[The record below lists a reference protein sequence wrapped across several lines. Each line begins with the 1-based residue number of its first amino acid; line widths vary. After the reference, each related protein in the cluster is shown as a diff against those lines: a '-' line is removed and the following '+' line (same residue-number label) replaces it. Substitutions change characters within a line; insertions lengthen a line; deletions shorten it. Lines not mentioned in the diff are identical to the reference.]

1 MATTNRRYIA
11 LEGGVYKLRESQTD
25 EVIFTAV
32 RIGGASGKD
41 ITLVSGNF
49 DFAAAKL
56 VNLATPTAS
65 SDAATKG
72 YVDSQVEIV
81 SAGFDPKA
89 SVDYATAAALPAVT
103 YANGTGG
110 VGATLTA
117 DANGALSVDGASPSV
132 GQRILVKNQV
142 AGLQNGIYDVTATG
156 DGSNPFVLTR
166 STDFDNSPSGE
177 VTKGA
182 RTLVTTGTA
191 NIGYAFFLTTAGS
204 ITIGTTALAF
214 SPAGA
219 SIQTATAGSGGAVE
233 GIVTADTDKGL
244 DIVAGVMEVKVDD
257 STTQF
262 VSGDVAVKHSLAKT
276 NDNAGSITVRQLVY
290 IKSNGNVDLAV
301 ASTATA
307 ARELGIVA
315 DASIATTASGQIY
328 LRRGA
333 VVGGYSGLTPGQHV
347 FVHPSTAG
355 SYTQD
360 ASTVTSGNL
369 YSVGRALSATEVSY
383 DPRHIAEL

>member
-1 MATTNRRYIA
+1 MANSRKYLVLENGQYKVRESSTDQIIFDSVMIGGVSGVEITENLGNLDFEGAIIQNIGEPSSGSDATT
-11 LEGGVYKLRESQTD
+11 KS
-25 EVIFTAV
+25 
-32 RIGGASGKD
+32 
-41 ITLVSGNF
+41 
-49 DFAAAKL
+49 
-56 VNLATPTAS
+56 
-65 SDAATKG
+65 
-72 YVDSQVEIV
+72 YVDGQIELV

-89 SVDYATAAALPAVT
+89 SVDYATTAALPAVT
-103 YANGTGG
+103 YNNGTGG

-142 AGLQNGIYDVTATG
+142 AGLQNGIYDVTAAG

-166 STDFDNSPSGE
+166 SSDFDNSPAGE

-191 NIGYAFFLTTAGS
+191 NAGYAFFLTTAGT
-204 ITIGTTALAF
+204 ITIGTTALSF

-219 SIQTATAGSGGAVE
+219 SIVTATAGSGGATQ

-244 DIVAGVMEVKVDD
+244 DIIAGVMEVKVDD
-257 STTQF
+257 NTTQF
-262 VSGDVAVKHSLAKT
+262 VSGDVAVKHTLAKT

-290 IKSNGNVDLAV
+290 IKSNGNVDLA
-301 ASTATA
+301 TA
-307 ARELGIVA
+307 ANATSAVELGIVS

-333 VVGGYSGLTPGQHV
+333 IVGGYTGLTPGQHV
-347 FVHPSTAG
+347 FVHPSTPG

-360 ASTVTSGNL
+360 ASTVTTGHL
-369 YSVGRALSATEVSY
+369 YSVGRALSATQVAY